1 MYNPAD
7 TICAPATAVGSGA
20 VSMIRVSGADSLC
33 AVDRVV
39 RFDKGSASDSRG
51 YTLKHG
57 NVPGIDEVVVGIY
70 RAPHSYTGEDSAE
83 ICCHASPFIASR
95 ILGLLCEA
103 GCRLAEPGEF
113 TRRAF
118 TNGKM
123 DLAQAEAVADL
134 IASGSEAQHRVALN
148 QLRGGYS
155 AELAEIRSELLELT
169 SLIELELDFSEEE
182 VEFAD
187 RNRLASLLDDVI
199 GRCTTL
205 ADSFKAGNAIRN
217 GVPVAIV
224 GAPNSGKS
232 TLLNA
237 LLRDDRALV
246 SDIPGTTRDTIEETC
261 VVGGVLLRFI
271 DTAGIRETRD
281 EVERMGI
288 DRALSKAAQAEIVLG
303 VVDAAAS
310 PGVDVD
316 DDRTGKETGT
326 VVATKTETETGM
338 RMRMGIAPGSVPP
351 HDGFRF
357 MSASVGEK
365 CHAPLASEVSAL
377 TDCAGDTPILPDSIA
392 SQIEKIA
399 STVDLSRQKLVL
411 LLNKCD
417 KAESAAAG
425 AEGPV
430 SPRSG
435 QAPSCGRP
443 LLSGQDPLAPQQ
455 VALDSPADRRVLS
468 CGQTLPNGQVPLDP
482 LHTGPDS
489 SPGGGAFSYGQTLP
503 GGEGPSSLRQT
514 EPDSPPSG
522 RTLSPGQTLSSGEVP
537 SSLQQAAS
545 DFLPGSRL
553 SHGQTPSSRQVPSN
567 PQYAVS
573 ASGSEGRSMELE
585 AFLRGRFPAVAFFDE
600 ISSGGISDRGVPGEG
615 QRDSNDVISVDNKN
629 VSCANINVS
638 STDYQKNNPIVLSIS
653 AKYGIG
659 LEDLRKVLVSLVG
672 DVPADGVLVTNARH
686 AAALR
691 DAAASLRAVRSGL
704 DALPGDLLAEDLR
717 AALASLGSITGEICP
732 EEVLG
737 AIFSRFCI
745 GK

>member
-39 RFDKGSASDSRG
+39 RFDKGSAAASRG

-57 NVPGIDEVVVGIY
+57 DIPGVDEVVVGIY

-103 GCRLAEPGEF
+103 GCRMAGPGEF

-303 VVDAAAS
+303 VVDAAA
-310 PGVDVD
+310 
-316 DDRTGKETGT
+316 
-326 VVATKTETETGM
+326 
-338 RMRMGIAPGSVPP
+338 
-351 HDGFRF
+351 
-357 MSASVGEK
+357 
-365 CHAPLASEVSAL
+365 PLAPEVSAL
-377 TDCAGDTPILPDSIA
+377 TDCAGDTPLLPDGIA
-392 SQIEKIA
+392 AQIEKIA
-399 STVDLSRQKLVL
+399 SAVDLSRQKLVL

-417 KAESAAAG
+417 KAENATADAA
-425 AEGPV
+425 GPV

-435 QAPSCGRP
+435 
-443 LLSGQDPLAPQQ
+443 LAP
-455 VALDSPADRRVLS
+455 S
-468 CGQTLPNGQVPLDP
+468 CGQTLQSGQVPS
-482 LHTGPDS
+482 DS
-489 SPGGGAFSYGQTLP
+489 QQA
-503 GGEGPSSLRQT
+503 
-514 EPDSPPSG
+514 EPDSLADRRAPSCG
-522 RTLSPGQTLSSGEVP
+522 QILSG
-537 SSLQQAAS
+537 
-545 DFLPGSRL
+545 
-553 SHGQTPSSRQVPSN
+553 QVPSN

-573 ASGSEGRSMELE
+573 ASGSVGRSMELK

-615 QRDSNDVISVDNKN
+615 VLNDKLSDGGIPKGRISEDVVSTGRFSDHLDSNDVILACNKN
-629 VSCANINVS
+629 VSYANINVLS
-638 STDYQKNNPIVLSIS
+638 ADYQKNNPTVLSIS

-672 DVPADGVLVTNARH
+672 NVTADGVLVTNARH

>member
-1 MYNPAD
+1 
-7 TICAPATAVGSGA
+7 
-20 VSMIRVSGADSLC
+20 MIRVSGADSLC

-39 RFDKGSASDSRG
+39 RFDKGSAAASRG

-57 NVPGIDEVVVGIY
+57 DIPGVDEVVVGIY

-103 GCRLAEPGEF
+103 GCRMAGPGEF

-326 VVATKTETETGM
+326 VVETKTEMEIEMVTETGM
-338 RMRMGIAPGSVPP
+338 RMGIGPGSVPP
-351 HDGFRF
+351 PDGFHF
-357 MSASVGEK
+357 MYGSSGK
-365 CHAPLASEVSAL
+365 DCPAPLTPEVSAL
-377 TDCAGDTPILPDSIA
+377 TDCAGNVPLLPDGIA
-392 SQIEKIA
+392 AQIEKIA
-399 STVDLSRQKLVL
+399 SAVDLSRQKLVL

-417 KAESAAAG
+417 KTESAAADR
-425 AEGPV
+425 EDTV
-430 SPRSG
+430 SPRSR
-435 QAPSCGRP
+435 QAP
-443 LLSGQDPLAPQQ
+443 
-455 VALDSPADRRVLS
+455 S
-468 CGQTLPNGQVPLDP
+468 CGQTLPGKQVPLDP
-482 LHTGPDS
+482 QQVVLDS
-489 SPGGGAFSYGQTLP
+489 PADGRVPSCGQTIP
-503 GGEGPSSLRQT
+503 
-514 EPDSPPSG
+514 
-522 RTLSPGQTLSSGEVP
+522 SGEVP
-537 SSLQQAAS
+537 LDTQ
-545 DFLPGSRL
+545 
-553 SHGQTPSSRQVPSN
+553 H
-567 PQYAVS
+567 AVS
-573 ASGSEGRSMELE
+573 ASGSVGRSIALE
-585 AFLRGRFPAVAFFDE
+585 AFLRERFPAVAFFDE
-600 ISSGGISDRGVPGEG
+600 ISSGGISDSGVSGEAIFDDKLSNAGILSSGTSEDVVSTG
-615 QRDSNDVISVDNKN
+615 QFIDHRDSNDVISVDNKN
-629 VSCANINVS
+629 VSYANINVLS
-638 STDYQKNNPIVLSIS
+638 ADYQKNNPTVLSIS

-672 DVPADGVLVTNARH
+672 NVTADGVLVTNARH

-717 AALASLGSITGEICP
+717 AALSSLGSITGEICP

-737 AIFSRFCI
+737 SIFSRFCI

>member
-1 MYNPAD
+1 
-7 TICAPATAVGSGA
+7 
-20 VSMIRVSGADSLC
+20 MIRVSGADSLC
-33 AVDRVV
+33 SVDRVV

-57 NVPGIDEVVVGIY
+57 NIPGIDEVVVGIY

-83 ICCHASPFIASR
+83 ICCHASPFIVSR

-303 VVDAAAS
+303 VVDAAVS
-310 PGVDVD
+310 L
-316 DDRTGKETGT
+316 
-326 VVATKTETETGM
+326 
-338 RMRMGIAPGSVPP
+338 AP
-351 HDGFRF
+351 
-357 MSASVGEK
+357 
-365 CHAPLASEVSAL
+365 EVSAM
-377 TDCAGDTPILPDSIA
+377 TDCAWDTPLLPDGIA
-392 SQIEKIA
+392 AQIEKIA
-399 STVDLSRQKLVL
+399 SAVDLSRQKLVL

-417 KAESAAAG
+417 KTESAAADR
-425 AEGPV
+425 EDTV
-430 SPRSG
+430 SPRSR
-435 QAPSCGRP
+435 QAPSCGQT
-443 LLSGQDPLAPQQ
+443 LQSGQVPSDSQQ
-455 VALDSPADRRVLS
+455 AEPDSLADRRVPS
-468 CGQTLPNGQVPLDP
+468 CGQVPVN
-482 LHTGPDS
+482 S
-489 SPGGGAFSYGQTLP
+489 
-503 GGEGPSSLRQT
+503 RQAA
-514 EPDSPPSG
+514 PDSPTDRRAPSCG
-522 RTLSPGQTLSSGEVP
+522 QILSG
-537 SSLQQAAS
+537 
-545 DFLPGSRL
+545 
-553 SHGQTPSSRQVPSN
+553 QVPSN

-573 ASGSEGRSMELE
+573 ASGSVGRSMELK

-615 QRDSNDVISVDNKN
+615 VLNDKLSDGGIPKGRISEDVVSTGRFSDHLDSNDVILACNKN
-629 VSCANINVS
+629 VSYANINVLS
-638 STDYQKNNPIVLSIS
+638 ADYQKNNPTVLSIS

-672 DVPADGVLVTNARH
+672 NVTADGVLVTNARH

-737 AIFSRFCI
+737 SIFSRFCI

>member
-1 MYNPAD
+1 
-7 TICAPATAVGSGA
+7 
-20 VSMIRVSGADSLC
+20 MIRVSGADSLC

-338 RMRMGIAPGSVPP
+338 RMRIAPGSVPP

-377 TDCAGDTPILPDSIA
+377 TDCAGDTPILPDGIA

-425 AEGPV
+425 PV
-430 SPRSG
+430 
-435 QAPSCGRP
+435 
-443 LLSGQDPLAPQQ
+443 
-455 VALDSPADRRVLS
+455 
-468 CGQTLPNGQVPLDP
+468 
-482 LHTGPDS
+482 
-489 SPGGGAFSYGQTLP
+489 
-503 GGEGPSSLRQT
+503 
-514 EPDSPPSG
+514 
-522 RTLSPGQTLSSGEVP
+522 
-537 SSLQQAAS
+537 
-545 DFLPGSRL
+545 
-553 SHGQTPSSRQVPSN
+553 
-567 PQYAVS
+567 
-573 ASGSEGRSMELE
+573 GRSMELE

-615 QRDSNDVISVDNKN
+615 VLNDKLSDGGIPKGRISEDVVSTGRFLDHRDSNDVISADNKN
-629 VSCANINVS
+629 VSCTNINVS
-638 STDYQKNNPIVLSIS
+638 FADYQKNNPIVLSIS